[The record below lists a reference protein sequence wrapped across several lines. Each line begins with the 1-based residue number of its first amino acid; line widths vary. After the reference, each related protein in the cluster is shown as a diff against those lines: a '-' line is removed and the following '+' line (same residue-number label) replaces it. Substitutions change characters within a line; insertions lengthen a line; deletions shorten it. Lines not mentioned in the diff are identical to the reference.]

1 MIRIR
6 LRSKQCRCG
15 AIIPRQVRPRTV
27 YMPHGG
33 NPGVKV
39 VNNNLH
45 NAPSVDLITRALQH
59 LVRRGNLL
67 LSRVPNPFVA
77 VRSRRRPSF
86 GLVADPLEACTLA
99 NLVEKSNPVRTMRG
113 ESM

>member
-6 LRSKQCRCG
+6 VRSKQCRCG

-27 YMPHGG
+27 YLPHGG
-33 NPGVKV
+33 NSGVNV
-39 VNNNLH
+39 VNTSPNNAL
-45 NAPSVDLITRALQH
+45 SVDLITRALQY

-67 LSRVPNPFVA
+67 LSRAPNPIVA

-86 GLVADPLEACTLA
+86 GLVADSLEACTLA
-99 NLVEKSNPVRTMRG
+99 NLVPKSNAVRTMRG